1 MSGLGEWGMV
11 ALRID
16 PKYRGPARS
25 GNGGWT
31 SGAFA
36 ARIRGDSS
44 TPVEVTLRMP
54 PPLSTDLDIV
64 AVHDCWQLLDQDVLI
79 AQARLCEA
87 RPSATDVVAFE
98 EAQDAS
104 SHFPGLRHHPFPT
117 CFTCG
122 TAREDGLRI
131 FPGPVGDG
139 RVAAVWTPETQDEPT
154 LWAALDCAGAWAS
167 DLEDRGLVL
176 GQMTAYVDVLLR
188 VGEPLIVVGE
198 ARGTQGRKVFS
209 ATSLFTTSGEL
220 VGAAEQIWIAID
232 PVAFNQL
239 RERV

>member
-1 MSGLGEWGMV
+1 MV

-36 ARIRGDSS
+36 AGIRANGSL
-44 TPVEVTLRMP
+44 PVEVTLRMP
-54 PPLSTDLDIV
+54 PPLSTDLNIV
-64 AVHDCWQLLDQDVLI
+64 ASQDCWQLLDDNVLI

-87 RPSATDVVAFE
+87 RPSATDFVAFE
-98 EAQDAS
+98 VARDAG
-104 SHFPGLRHHPFPT
+104 SHFPGLNHHPFPT

-131 FPGPVGDG
+131 FPGPVGEG
-139 RVAAVWTPETQDEPT
+139 RVAAVWTPETDDEPT

-176 GQMTAYVDVLLR
+176 GQMTAYVDVLPR
-188 VGEPLIVVGE
+188 VGEPLVVVGE
-198 ARGTQGRKVFS
+198 ARGTQGRKVYS
-209 ATSLFTTSGEL
+209 STSLFTTSGEL

-232 PVAFNQL
+232 PVAFNEL